1 MPAKAFVPI
10 LTSATPQAPGTAT
23 AGTSPDAARADH
35 VHPLQSVSSPNFG
48 APTSRILALATA
60 YQATDNTKPA
70 VVTIN
75 LTSTANFSLVGGT
88 TNSADIVIGSTNA
101 VAGGTGTIIGKY
113 SNSVTGT
120 IAVGLNM
127 NSASAV
133 SYTLALPLGWYF
145 AVRQTAGTVSIT
157 SAFDQVAA

>member
-1 MPAKAFVPI
+1 MPTKAFVP
-10 LTSATPQAPGTAT
+10 LLSNANPLAAGTAAPGT
-23 AGTSPDAARADH
+23 SQDAARADH
-35 VHPLQSVSSPNFG
+35 VHPAQSVGALNFG
-48 APTSRILALATA
+48 APTSRSLGLATA
-60 YQATDNTKPA
+60 YQATDNTKAA

-75 LTSTANFSLVGGT
+75 ITSTANFSLVGGT
-88 TNSADIVIGSTNA
+88 TNSADILIGSTNA
-101 VAGGTGTIIGKY
+101 VASGTGTIVGKY

-133 SYTLALPLGWYF
+133 SYTIALPVGWYF
-145 AVRQTAGTVSIT
+145 SVRQTGGTVSIT